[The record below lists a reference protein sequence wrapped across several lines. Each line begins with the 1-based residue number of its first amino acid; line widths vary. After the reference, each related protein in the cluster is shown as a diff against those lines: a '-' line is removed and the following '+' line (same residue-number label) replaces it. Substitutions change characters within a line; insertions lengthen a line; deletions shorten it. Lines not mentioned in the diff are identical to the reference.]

1 MFILINLKVSFDLL
15 YHLHHVNGF
24 SRKIRNVIFK
34 DTFYI
39 YQTLILINF
48 QASVVEPMLKKYCV
62 NKTSQKRQINNCR

>member
-15 YHLHHVNGF
+15 YHQHHVNGF

-48 QASVVEPMLKKYCV
+48 QAFVVVEPLWKKYCV
-62 NKTSQKRQINNCR
+62 NKTSQKKTNK